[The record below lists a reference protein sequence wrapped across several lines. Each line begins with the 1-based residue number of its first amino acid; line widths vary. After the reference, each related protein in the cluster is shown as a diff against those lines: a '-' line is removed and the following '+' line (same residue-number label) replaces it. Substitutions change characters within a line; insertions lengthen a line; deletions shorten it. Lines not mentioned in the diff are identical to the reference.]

1 MKQMSGRTREKLEGA
16 REVLLALLRDKEVYD
31 ELVGLGVREI
41 TNPAVTF
48 TKDVKNGVWDE
59 ISDDVYNKAL
69 EKVEEASDDFGDQPY
84 AKLDH
89 SKAMVELFHTVPD
102 VLRVMELMLRF
113 DDLRDET
120 ETLRRTLLEMRTEAT
135 RELLED
141 EMPAE
146 DSVDEE
152 LLGEMPALEEVPA
165 DEMPEQDVDREEQ
178 EDASEVEVKPV
189 EDPLA
194 QMLV

>member
-1 MKQMSGRTREKLEGA
+1 MMKQMSGRTREKLEGA

-102 VLRVMELMLRF
+102 VLRVMEMMLRF

-141 EMPAE
+141 EMSAE

-152 LLGEMPALEEVPA
+152 LMEEVPV
-165 DEMPEQDVDREEQ
+165 DEMPEQNVDGEEQ
-178 EDASEVEVKPV
+178 EDASEIEVKPA
-189 EDPLA
+189 EDPLV

>member
-48 TKDVKNGVWDE
+48 TKDVKNGVWNE

-84 AKLDH
+84 VKLDH
-89 SKAMVELFHTVPD
+89 AKAMVELFHTVPD
-102 VLRVMELMLRF
+102 MLRVMELMLRF
-113 DDLRDET
+113 DDLRDEA
-120 ETLRRTLLEMRTEAT
+120 ETLRRTLLEMRMEAT
-135 RELLED
+135 RELLDDADASE
-141 EMPAE
+141 ESA
-146 DSVDEE
+146 DEE
-152 LLGEMPALEEVPA
+152 LELLEEVPA
-165 DEMPEQDVDREEQ
+165 DEMPEQDVDGEEQ
-178 EDASEVEVKPV
+178 EDASEIEVKPA
-189 EDPLA
+189 EDPLV

>member
-84 AKLDH
+84 VKLDH
-89 SKAMVELFHTVPD
+89 AKAMVELFHTVPD
-102 VLRVMELMLRF
+102 VLRVMEMMLRF

-141 EMPAE
+141 EMSAE

-152 LLGEMPALEEVPA
+152 LLEEVPA
-165 DEMPEQDVDREEQ
+165 DEMPEQDVDGEEQ
-178 EDASEVEVKPV
+178 EDASEIEVKPA

>member
-69 EKVEEASDDFGDQPY
+69 EKVEEASNDFGDQPY

-89 SKAMVELFHTVPD
+89 AKAMVELFHTVPD

-152 LLGEMPALEEVPA
+152 LLEEVPA
-165 DEMPEQDVDREEQ
+165 DEMPEQ
-178 EDASEVEVKPV
+178 EDASEIEVKPA
-189 EDPLA
+189 EDPLV
-194 QMLV
+194 QMLI

>member
-84 AKLDH
+84 VKLDH
-89 SKAMVELFHTVPD
+89 AKAMVELFHTVPD
-102 VLRVMELMLRF
+102 VLRVMGLMLRF

-152 LLGEMPALEEVPA
+152 LLEEVPA
-165 DEMPEQDVDREEQ
+165 DEMPEQDVDGEEQ

-189 EDPLA
+189 EDPLV

>member
-31 ELVGLGVREI
+31 ELVGLDVREI

-48 TKDVKNGVWDE
+48 TKDVKNGVWNE
-59 ISDDVYNKAL
+59 ISDEVYNKAL

-89 SKAMVELFHTVPD
+89 AKAMVELFHTVPD

-113 DDLRDET
+113 DDLRDEA

-141 EMPAE
+141 EMSAE

-152 LLGEMPALEEVPA
+152 LLEEVPA
-165 DEMPEQDVDREEQ
+165 DEMPEQDVDGEEQ
-178 EDASEVEVKPV
+178 EDASEIEVKPA

>member
-113 DDLRDET
+113 DDLRDEA

-141 EMPAE
+141 EMSAE

-152 LLGEMPALEEVPA
+152 LLEEVPA
-165 DEMPEQDVDREEQ
+165 DEMPEQDVDGEEQ
-178 EDASEVEVKPV
+178 EDASEIEVKPA
-189 EDPLA
+189 EDPLV

>member
-1 MKQMSGRTREKLEGA
+1 MMKHMSGRTREKLEGA

-48 TKDVKNGVWDE
+48 TKDVKSCVWNE
-59 ISDDVYNKAL
+59 ISDEVYNKAL

-84 AKLDH
+84 VKLDH
-89 SKAMVELFHTVPD
+89 VKAMVELFHTVPD
-102 VLRVMELMLRF
+102 VLRVMEMMLRF
-113 DDLRDET
+113 DDLRDEA

-141 EMPAE
+141 EDVSEESA
-146 DSVDEE
+146 DEE
-152 LLGEMPALEEVPA
+152 LELLEEVLA
-165 DEMPEQDVDREEQ
+165 DETPEQEAEGKEQ
-178 EDASEVEVKPV
+178 EDMPETESAK
-189 EDPLA
+189 DPLA

>member
-48 TKDVKNGVWDE
+48 TKDVKNGVWNE
-59 ISDDVYNKAL
+59 ISDDVYNKTL

-102 VLRVMELMLRF
+102 VLRVVELMLRF

-120 ETLRRTLLEMRTEAT
+120 ETLCRTLLEMRTEAT

-152 LLGEMPALEEVPA
+152 LLEEVPA
-165 DEMPEQDVDREEQ
+165 DEMPEQDVDGEEQ
-178 EDASEVEVKPV
+178 GDASEIEVKPA

>member
-84 AKLDH
+84 VKLDH
-89 SKAMVELFHTVPD
+89 AKAMVELFHTVPD
-102 VLRVMELMLRF
+102 VLRVMELKLRF

-152 LLGEMPALEEVPA
+152 LLEEVPA
-165 DEMPEQDVDREEQ
+165 DEMPEQDVDGEEQ
-178 EDASEVEVKPV
+178 EDASEIEVKPA

>member
-48 TKDVKNGVWDE
+48 TKDVKSCVWNE
-59 ISDDVYNKAL
+59 ISDEVYNKAL

-84 AKLDH
+84 VKLDH
-89 SKAMVELFHTVPD
+89 AKAMVELFHTVPD
-102 VLRVMELMLRF
+102 VLRVMEMMLRF
-113 DDLRDET
+113 DDLRDEA
-120 ETLRRTLLEMRTEAT
+120 ETLRRTLLEMRMEAT
-135 RELLED
+135 RELLDDADASE
-141 EMPAE
+141 ESA
-146 DSVDEE
+146 DEE
-152 LLGEMPALEEVPA
+152 LELLEEVPA
-165 DEMPEQDVDREEQ
+165 DETPEQEAEGEEQ
-178 EDASEVEVKPV
+178 EDAPETEPAK
-189 EDPLA
+189 DPLA

>member
-102 VLRVMELMLRF
+102 VLRVMEMMLRF
-113 DDLRDET
+113 DDLRDEA
-120 ETLRRTLLEMRTEAT
+120 ETLRRTLLEMRMEAT

-141 EMPAE
+141 EMSAE

-152 LLGEMPALEEVPA
+152 LLEEVPA
-165 DEMPEQDVDREEQ
+165 DEMPEQNVDGEEQ
-178 EDASEVEVKPV
+178 EDASEIEVKPA

>member
-48 TKDVKNGVWDE
+48 TKDVKNGVWNE

-84 AKLDH
+84 VKLDH
-89 SKAMVELFHTVPD
+89 AKAMVELFHTVPD
-102 VLRVMELMLRF
+102 MLRVMELMLRF
-113 DDLRDET
+113 DDLRDEA

-152 LLGEMPALEEVPA
+152 LLEEVPA
-165 DEMPEQDVDREEQ
+165 DEMPEQDVDGEEQ
-178 EDASEVEVKPV
+178 EDASEIEVKPA

>member
-48 TKDVKNGVWDE
+48 TKDVKNGVWNE

-84 AKLDH
+84 VKLDH
-89 SKAMVELFHTVPD
+89 AKAMVELFHTVPD
-102 VLRVMELMLRF
+102 MLRVMELMLRF
-113 DDLRDET
+113 DDLRDEA

-152 LLGEMPALEEVPA
+152 LLEEVPA
-165 DEMPEQDVDREEQ
+165 DEMPEQDVDGEEQ
-178 EDASEVEVKPV
+178 EDASEIEVKPA
-189 EDPLA
+189 EDPLV

>member
-1 MKQMSGRTREKLEGA
+1 MMKQMSGRTREKLEGA

-48 TKDVKNGVWDE
+48 TKDVKSCVWNE
-59 ISDDVYNKAL
+59 ISDEVYNKAL
-69 EKVEEASDDFGDQPY
+69 EKVEEASNDFGDQLY
-84 AKLDH
+84 VKLDH

-102 VLRVMELMLRF
+102 VLRVMEMMLRF
-113 DDLRDET
+113 DDLRDEA

-141 EMPAE
+141 ADVSEESA
-146 DSVDEE
+146 DEE
-152 LLGEMPALEEVPA
+152 LELLEEVLA
-165 DEMPEQDVDREEQ
+165 DETPEQEAEGEEQ
-178 EDASEVEVKPV
+178 EDMPETESAK
-189 EDPLA
+189 DPLA

>member
-48 TKDVKNGVWDE
+48 TKDVKNGVWNE

-120 ETLRRTLLEMRTEAT
+120 ETLHRTLLEMRTEAT

-141 EMPAE
+141 EMSAE

-152 LLGEMPALEEVPA
+152 LMEEVPA
-165 DEMPEQDVDREEQ
+165 DEMPEQDVDGEEQ
-178 EDASEVEVKPV
+178 EDASEIEVKPA

>member
-69 EKVEEASDDFGDQPY
+69 EKVEEASNDFGDQPY
-84 AKLDH
+84 VKLDH
-89 SKAMVELFHTVPD
+89 AKAMVELFHTVPD

-141 EMPAE
+141 EMSAE

-152 LLGEMPALEEVPA
+152 LLEEVPA
-165 DEMPEQDVDREEQ
+165 DEMPEQDVDGEEQ
-178 EDASEVEVKPV
+178 EDASETEPAK
-189 EDPLA
+189 DPLV

>member
-31 ELVGLGVREI
+31 ELVGFGVREI

-48 TKDVKNGVWDE
+48 TKHVKNGVWDE

-120 ETLRRTLLEMRTEAT
+120 ETLRRTLLEMRMEAT
-135 RELLED
+135 QELLED

-146 DSVDEE
+146 DSVDKE
-152 LLGEMPALEEVPA
+152 LLEEVPA
-165 DEMPEQDVDREEQ
+165 DEMPEQDVDGEEQ
-178 EDASEVEVKPV
+178 EDASEIEVKPA

>member
-1 MKQMSGRTREKLEGA
+1 MMKQMSGRTREKLEGA

-31 ELVGLGVREI
+31 ELVGLDVREI

-48 TKDVKNGVWDE
+48 TKDVKNGVWNE

-102 VLRVMELMLRF
+102 VLRVMEMMLRF
-113 DDLRDET
+113 DDLRDEA

-141 EMPAE
+141 EAVSE
-146 DSVDEE
+146 ESADEE
-152 LLGEMPALEEVPA
+152 LELLEEVLA
-165 DEMPEQDVDREEQ
+165 DETPEQEAEGEEQ
-178 EDASEVEVKPV
+178 EDAPETESAK
-189 EDPLA
+189 DPLA

>member
-41 TNPAVTF
+41 MNPAVMF
-48 TKDVKNGVWDE
+48 TKDVKNGVWNE

-69 EKVEEASDDFGDQPY
+69 EKVEEASDDFGDQPC

-113 DDLRDET
+113 DDLRDEA
-120 ETLRRTLLEMRTEAT
+120 EMLRRTLLEMRTEAT

-152 LLGEMPALEEVPA
+152 LMEEVLA
-165 DEMPEQDVDREEQ
+165 DEMPEQ
-178 EDASEVEVKPV
+178 EDASEIEVKPA

>member
-16 REVLLALLRDKEVYD
+16 REVLLALLRDKEVYN

-69 EKVEEASDDFGDQPY
+69 DKVEEASDDFGDQPY

-113 DDLRDET
+113 DDLRDEA

-141 EMPAE
+141 EMSAE

-152 LLGEMPALEEVPA
+152 LLEEVPA
-165 DEMPEQDVDREEQ
+165 DEMPEQAVDGEEQ
-178 EDASEVEVKPV
+178 EDASEIEVKPV
-189 EDPLA
+189 EDPLV

>member
-1 MKQMSGRTREKLEGA
+1 MMKQMSGRTREKLEGA
-16 REVLLALLRDKEVYD
+16 REVLLALLRDKEVYN

-69 EKVEEASDDFGDQPY
+69 DKVEEASDDFGDQPY

-113 DDLRDET
+113 DDLRDEA

-141 EMPAE
+141 EMSAE

-152 LLGEMPALEEVPA
+152 LLEEVPA
-165 DEMPEQDVDREEQ
+165 DEMPEQAVDGEEQ
-178 EDASEVEVKPV
+178 EDASEIEVKPV
-189 EDPLA
+189 EDPLV

>member
-69 EKVEEASDDFGDQPY
+69 EKVEEASNDFGDQPY

-89 SKAMVELFHTVPD
+89 AKAMVELFHTVPD

-141 EMPAE
+141 EMSAE

-152 LLGEMPALEEVPA
+152 LLEEVPA
-165 DEMPEQDVDREEQ
+165 DEMPEQDVDGEEQ
-178 EDASEVEVKPV
+178 EDASEIEVKPA
-189 EDPLA
+189 EDPLV

>member
-84 AKLDH
+84 VKLDH
-89 SKAMVELFHTVPD
+89 AKAMVELFHTVPD

-141 EMPAE
+141 EMSAE

-152 LLGEMPALEEVPA
+152 LLEEVPA
-165 DEMPEQDVDREEQ
+165 DEMPEQDVDGEEQ
-178 EDASEVEVKPV
+178 EDASEIEVKPA
-189 EDPLA
+189 EDPLV